1 VRDALSKA
9 VALVLRTLS
18 HVRPMTGGIL
28 LVRSDS
34 LVNQEVVGSGYLSQ
48 VMVGKSSA
56 GTVPRASSMI
66 RLIAAGS
73 LSVWSMRSNSGLW
86 IASMMALPAP
96 ERAMSTPRC
105 R

>member
-1 VRDALSKA
+1 

-56 GTVPRASSMI
+56 GTAPRASSMV
-66 RLIAAGS
+66 RLISAGS